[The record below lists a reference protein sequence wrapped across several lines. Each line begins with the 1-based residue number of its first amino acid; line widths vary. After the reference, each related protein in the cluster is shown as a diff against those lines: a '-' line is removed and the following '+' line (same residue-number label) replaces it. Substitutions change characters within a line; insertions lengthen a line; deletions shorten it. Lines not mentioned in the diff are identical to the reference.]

1 MCISRQRETRE
12 ELSGQPVPMPR
23 NKKRLSCSSLDD
35 SKSQV
40 VALKQD
46 RKPTTSPSQ
55 EVRLRLLT
63 CIFVYEQLI
72 K

>member
-1 MCISRQRETRE
+1 MCVSRQRDTRE
-12 ELSGQPVPMPR
+12 ELSGQPVAMPR

-40 VALKQD
+40 GALKQD
-46 RKPTTSPSQ
+46 RTPTTSPSP
-55 EVRLRLLT
+55 EVHLSLLT